1 MNIDTNMIIVFI
13 DSAFVFVSNEQ
24 IYIPTDDTIGG
35 RIRLHCTPY
44 NDEGDEKVFG
54 RTGTMYL
61 SGVIRQLPEMK
72 ILSLRQEFSNKPRYI
87 NSSSS
92 SSNSDD
98 VIQGGHVFDCS
109 RSRPSTDELRVMTY
123 NILAEPYATS
133 DYAVVLYYNS

>member
-1 MNIDTNMIIVFI
+1 MVIIII
-13 DSAFVFVSNEQ
+13 DSPFVFVSSEQ
-24 IYIPTDDTIGG
+24 SYTPTDDTIGG
-35 RIRLHCTPY
+35 RIKLHCTPY

-54 RTGTMYL
+54 RTCTMYL
-61 SGVIRQLPEMK
+61 TGVIRQLPEMK
-72 ILSLRQEFSNKPRYI
+72 ILSLRQEFSDIPR
-87 NSSSS
+87 NSS

-133 DYAVVLYYNS
+133 DYAVVLCYNLNIYLYHYY